1 MSNEEYIRAVRLFYN
16 DIKRIAYVHFKNTYD
31 SEDITQNV
39 FIKLSN
45 HSSDFKDD
53 EHLKKWLV
61 KVAVNECRSL
71 WRSPWKKRVVLDIP
85 EYLTDKKVKDT
96 TKDSVL
102 EAVLRLNTTQRQI
115 IHLIYY
121 ENLSAK
127 DVGEIMGMS
136 ENAVFKAAQRARD
149 KVRVFLKEK
158 GIN

>member
-1 MSNEEYIRAVRLFYN
+1 M
-16 DIKRIAYVHFKNTYD
+16 
-31 SEDITQNV
+31 
-39 FIKLSN
+39 
-45 HSSDFKDD
+45 
-53 EHLKKWLV
+53 KKWLV
-61 KVAVNECRSL
+61 KVAINECRSL

-102 EAVLRLNTTQRQI
+102 EAVLRLNATQRQI